1 MCSLVSDGC
10 FINLLFMTNL
20 TTTFITKKRAER
32 AERAVI
38 YHCDCDDC
46 VVEDCK
52 IVECFPGTVILTRL
66 NVNSVSDA
74 CSVKINQHKM

>member
-1 MCSLVSDGC
+1 
-10 FINLLFMTNL
+10 MTNL

-38 YHCDCDDC
+38 YHDCDDC

-52 IVECFPGTVILTRL
+52 IVECLECFPGTVILTRL